1 MPYQWI
7 TARTDSNQEL
17 HLWPHQSLPPEG
29 YVRFLG
35 VLAALITIPMIP
47 LLGSAA
53 LWGVLPFVT
62 ATLFAV
68 KWALDRSRRDR
79 HVLEVLTLD
88 STEAHLERI
97 NPTGQ
102 RQNWRCNRYWTQVK
116 LHADDGPVPNYVT
129 LRGSGREV
137 GIGAFLSE
145 EERKALYEDLKTA
158 LHRHSP

>member
-7 TARTDSNQEL
+7 SAQADSNQEL
-17 HLWPHQSLPPEG
+17 HLWPHQSLPPQG
-29 YVRFLG
+29 YLRFMA
-35 VLAALITIPMIP
+35 VLAALITIPLIP

-88 STEAHLERI
+88 TNEAHLERI
-97 NPTGQ
+97 NPSGE
-102 RQNWRCNRYWTQVK
+102 RQNWSCNRYWTK
-116 LHADDGPVPNYVT
+116 IELHSDDGPVPNYVT
-129 LRGSGREV
+129 LRGSGRQVE
-137 GIGAFLSE
+137 IGAFLSE
-145 EERKALYEDLKTA
+145 DERKALYEDLKSA
-158 LHRHSP
+158 FNSR

>member
-7 TARTDSNQEL
+7 TTRTDSYQEL

-88 STEAHLERI
+88 PSKAHLERI
-97 NPTGQ
+97 NPTGT
-102 RQNWRCNRYWTQVK
+102 RQNWSCNRYWTEVE
-116 LHADDGPVPNYVT
+116 LHTDDGPVPNYVT

-137 GIGAFLSE
+137 EIGAFLSE
-145 EERKALYEDLKTA
+145 DERKALYDELQTA
-158 LHRHSP
+158 FRKA

>member
-102 RQNWRCNRYWTQVK
+102 RQNWRCNRYWTQVE

-137 GIGAFLSE
+137 EIGAFLSE

>member
-1 MPYQWI
+1 MPYQWT
-7 TARTDSNQEL
+7 TAQTDSHQEL

-35 VLAALITIPMIP
+35 TLAALITIPMIP

-88 STEAHLERI
+88 PSEAHLERI
-97 NPTGQ
+97 NPTGK
-102 RQNWRCNRYWTQVK
+102 RQNWSCNRYWTKVE
-116 LHADDGPVPNYVT
+116 LHTDDGPVPNYVT

-137 GIGAFLSE
+137 EIGAFLSE
-145 EERKALYEDLKTA
+145 DERKALYDELQAAFRKA
-158 LHRHSP
+158 

>member
-88 STEAHLERI
+88 STDAHLERI

-102 RQNWRCNRYWTQVK
+102 RQNWRCNRYWTQVE

-137 GIGAFLSE
+137 EIGAFLSE

>member
-7 TARTDSNQEL
+7 TTRTDSYQEL

-88 STEAHLERI
+88 PSAAHLERI
-97 NPTGQ
+97 NPTGA
-102 RQNWRCNRYWTQVK
+102 RQNWSCNRYWTEVE
-116 LHADDGPVPNYVT
+116 LHTDDGPVPNYVT

-137 GIGAFLSE
+137 EIGAFLSE
-145 EERKALYEDLKTA
+145 DERKALYDELRTA
-158 LHRHSP
+158 FRKA